1 MADEPQGSK
10 QELHR
15 VVARTVDAVTEQASA
30 VKEMASLPSS
40 MGLNG
45 LFAQI
50 GNISAIAL
58 VCAVFY
64 ILVTDLVRSNRESQE
79 ILRMAV
85 QQLHTDIQKLT
96 TAVEKSGSKR

>member
-1 MADEPQGSK
+1 MPDEQHGSK
-10 QELHR
+10 HELHQI
-15 VVARTVDAVTEQASA
+15 VARTADAVSEQASA
-30 VKEMASLPSS
+30 VKELTGIPSS

-85 QQLHTDIQKLT
+85 QQLHSDIQKLAA
-96 TAVEKSGSKR
+96 AVEKAGVKR